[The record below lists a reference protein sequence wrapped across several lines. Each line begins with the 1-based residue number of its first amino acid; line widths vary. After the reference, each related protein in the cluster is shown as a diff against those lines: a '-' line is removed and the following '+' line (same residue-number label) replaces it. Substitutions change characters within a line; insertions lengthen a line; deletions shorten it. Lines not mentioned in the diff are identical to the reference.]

1 VRMAP
6 IEGGLERCDVPS
18 VVTSKQHG
26 CNKDYNFQEMKRPTQ
41 LAALLD
47 FDRELK
53 TSGGN
58 ASTTERHQ
66 QLSLFPSPK
75 TSLLVG
81 VDEVGRGCLAGPVMA
96 GAVILPEIDPNSDFG
111 KQLGALRDSKQLSAN
126 QREKLAG
133 LIKSCALYAFGT
145 VGHEEIDQ
153 LNILQASLLAMERAV
168 VQVLRS
174 IPHKSH
180 DVVVLVDGK
189 KPLKDLTMRQIP
201 ISLGDTL
208 SASIAAAS
216 IVAKVERDK
225 LMLEL
230 ATQFPGYHLEKNKGY
245 PSKEHIEAVSVLG
258 MSSIHR
264 RSFYCH
270 SSV

>member
-1 VRMAP
+1 MAP

>member
-1 VRMAP
+1 LA
-6 IEGGLERCDVPS
+6 
-18 VVTSKQHG
+18 SKQCG
-26 CNKDYNFQEMKRPTQ
+26 SNSDYNFEEMKRPTQ

-53 TSGGN
+53 TAGAN
-58 ASTTERHQ
+58 ALTTERHQ
-66 QLSLFPSPK
+66 QLSLFSSPK
-75 TSLLVG
+75 ASLLVG

-96 GAVILPEIDPNSDFG
+96 GAVILPEIDPDSDFG
-111 KQLGALRDSKQLSAN
+111 QQLSALRDSKQLSAN

-133 LIKSCALYAFGT
+133 VIKSCAHYAFGT
-145 VGHEEIDQ
+145 VSHEEIDQ

-168 VQVLRS
+168 LQVLRS
-174 IPHKSH
+174 VPHKAH

-189 KPLKDLTMRQIP
+189 KPLKDLAMRQIP

-245 PSKEHIEAVSVLG
+245 PSKEHREALSAMG
-258 MSSIHR
+258 MSDIHR

-270 SSV
+270 GSV

>member
-1 VRMAP
+1 MAQT
-6 IEGGLERCDVPS
+6 EGGLERCDVPS
-18 VVTSKQHG
+18 AVTSKQSG
-26 CNKDYNFQEMKRPTQ
+26 RNKDYNFQEMKRPTQ

-58 ASTTERHQ
+58 ALTTERHQ
-66 QLSLFPSPK
+66 QLSLFSSPK

-145 VGHEEIDQ
+145 VSHEEIDQ

-168 VQVLRS
+168 LQVLRS
-174 IPHKSH
+174 IPHKTH

-189 KPLKDLTMRQIP
+189 KPLKDLAMRQIP

-245 PSKEHIEAVSVLG
+245 PSKEHIEAVSILG